1 MASSAIKSGALVN
14 LTELHPS
21 SQFYEE
27 GASLRV
33 TGKIGTKENAVIFNE
48 KNKIYYRLQDY
59 AVEAAMAIIADGNAI
74 LKIDTQHLRDL
85 SFRVG
90 SIYQFIGELHIQ
102 ADCEAILQARVGR
115 NVDGLDLNLY
125 RQSLQLLRQ
134 FQADRMNNTKCKTNK
149 NDTFSFLL
157 SLCQARGTGKKNPL
171 PIPELSRDQDNVSEE
186 SKAKHVTTQLHCAL
200 KDERTSIL
208 KIGRWRKTGTELAK
222 FEETV
227 NVPKAKKSQFKKKI
241 LKKKRPVGREECNQA
256 YNEGPVLR
264 HTTAIAKE
272 VNEASGI
279 IEAALMMNNSTLCGS
294 DRILMW
300 HSCDNHKPNRKKKS
314 EVTNHAV
321 ETDTAIIADR
331 NAILKIEGFLSCPV
345 LAPTSY
351 IFKNRW
357 MIFLSV
363 KSKVLLIWGLGS
375 STCRIKSLYL
385 QHKITSQAS
394 LKLIFDTLWIGEY
407 VPDCVPRG

>member
-33 TGKIGTKENAVIFNE
+33 TGK
-48 KNKIYYRLQDY
+48 LQDY

>member
-134 FQADRMNNTKCKTNK
+134 FQADRMNNT
-149 NDTFSFLL
+149 
-157 SLCQARGTGKKNPL
+157 
-171 PIPELSRDQDNVSEE
+171 
-186 SKAKHVTTQLHCAL
+186 VT
-200 KDERTSIL
+200 
-208 KIGRWRKTGTELAK
+208 
-222 FEETV
+222 
-227 NVPKAKKSQFKKKI
+227 
-241 LKKKRPVGREECNQA
+241 
-256 YNEGPVLR
+256 
-264 HTTAIAKE
+264 
-272 VNEASGI
+272 
-279 IEAALMMNNSTLCGS
+279 
-294 DRILMW
+294 
-300 HSCDNHKPNRKKKS
+300 
-314 EVTNHAV
+314 
-321 ETDTAIIADR
+321 
-331 NAILKIEGFLSCPV
+331 
-345 LAPTSY
+345 
-351 IFKNRW
+351 
-357 MIFLSV
+357 
-363 KSKVLLIWGLGS
+363 
-375 STCRIKSLYL
+375 
-385 QHKITSQAS
+385 
-394 LKLIFDTLWIGEY
+394 
-407 VPDCVPRG
+407 